1 MDDELPQKRRLS
13 LKPREVEP
21 VDKVSRPG
29 DGTAISVKLIH
40 IENQLAADRPPGSW
54 QGDLMT
60 PPPGFGESEGGP
72 SPFKPKDVTPIDMPS
87 GPGGEDAISVPNM
100 LHANRA
106 AAAASTPEL
115 IAMPPRR
122 RSRRHR
128 DFIVLLCGAAL
139 SFGALAT
146 VFRQDG
152 QMVAL
157 GLFGIV
163 FTTVILAWI
172 MYGVM
177 DRY

>member
-1 MDDELPQKRRLS
+1 MDDEKPPKRRLS
-13 LKPREVEP
+13 LKQKDVEP
-21 VDKVSRPG
+21 VDKVARPG

-40 IENQLAADRPPGSW
+40 RENQLAADRPPGSW

-60 PPPGFGESEGGP
+60 PPDVEGHIEAGP
-72 SPFKPKDVTPIDMPS
+72 SPFKPKEISPMDPPS
-87 GPGGEDAISVPNM
+87 GPGGEDAISVAKM
-100 LHANRA
+100 LHRNQA

-115 IAMPPRR
+115 IAMPVRR

-128 DFIVLLCGAAL
+128 DFIVLLSCAAL
-139 SFGALAT
+139 SFGALALI
-146 VFRQDG
+146 FRQDR

-163 FTTVILAWI
+163 FATVILAWI

>member
-1 MDDELPQKRRLS
+1 MDDELPPKRRLS

-40 IENQLAADRPPGSW
+40 RENQLAADRPPASW

-60 PPPGFGESEGGP
+60 PPAGFGDPEAGP
-72 SPFKPKDVTPIDMPS
+72 SPFRQKEISPIDTPS
-87 GPGGEDAISVPNM
+87 GPGGEDAISVPKM
-100 LHANRA
+100 LDANRA

-115 IAMPPRR
+115 IAMPRRR

-128 DFIVLLCGAAL
+128 DFMVLLCGAAL
-139 SFGALAT
+139 SFGALAA
-146 VFRQDG
+146 VFRQDR

>member
-1 MDDELPQKRRLS
+1 MDDPPQKRRLS
-13 LKPREVEP
+13 LKPKEVEP
-21 VDKVSRPG
+21 VDKVARPG

-40 IENQLAADRPPGSW
+40 LQNQLAADRPPAYW

-60 PPPGFGESEGGP
+60 PPGAEEHLEAGP
-72 SPFKPKDVTPIDMPS
+72 SPFKAKEINPMDTPS
-87 GPGGEDAISVPNM
+87 GPGGDDAISVEKM
-100 LHANRA
+100 LHRNRA
-106 AAAASTPEL
+106 AAAARTPEL
-115 IAMPPRR
+115 IAMPVRR

-128 DFIVLLCGAAL
+128 DFMVLLGCAAL
-139 SFGALAT
+139 SFGTLALI
-146 VFRQDG
+146 FRQDR

-163 FTTVILAWI
+163 FATVILAWI